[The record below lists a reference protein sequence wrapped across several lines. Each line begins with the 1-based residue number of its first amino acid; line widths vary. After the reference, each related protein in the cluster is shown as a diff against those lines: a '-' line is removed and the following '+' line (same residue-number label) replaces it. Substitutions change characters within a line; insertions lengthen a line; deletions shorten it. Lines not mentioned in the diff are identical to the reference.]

1 MSSLTALRRL
11 LSALILVALTL
22 GATTGFAQTDT
33 TAHGQKGAKKKARS
47 TKGAPDAGP
56 LFTSDAPL
64 SFTLT
69 APMQRIVRDRTKP
82 AANAPATRHHARLTY
97 VNNPTDTVVA
107 LPLDLIVRGNFRRD
121 AANCVFPPLYVNFP
135 KKVVKGT
142 LFAKQNK
149 LKLVTH
155 CRDDEYV
162 VREYLVYKL
171 YNQLTD
177 LSFKARLAQVTY
189 LDSLGKRKPESHFGM
204 LLEDEDDIADRNHV
218 AVYKNRVKSA
228 FVDSLNMATLS
239 VFEYMIG
246 NTDWSVVYRHNIKM
260 VLDST
265 MPRPMAIPYDF
276 DHAGLVDARYAK
288 PAEQLSIETV
298 RERLY
303 RGPAYPLALLNRV
316 FARFRALKPTFYAFY
331 QSDKRL
337 SPSYIKDTIYYLD
350 AFYKTIDNPEK
361 ARSAF
366 QSDLDAGVQIRGMNN

>member
-1 MSSLTALRRL
+1 M
-11 LSALILVALTL
+11 LVAMTL
-22 GATTGFAQTDT
+22 GITMAFAQTDT
-33 TAHGQKGAKKKARS
+33 TTTKQTGAKKKAKATGVATVR
-47 TKGAPDAGP
+47 P
-56 LFTSDAPL
+56 LFAADEPL
-64 SFTLT
+64 SFTLS
-69 APMQRIVRDRTKP
+69 AQMQRIVRDRTKP
-82 AANAPATRHHARLTY
+82 SPKAPVTRHPARLTY
-97 VNNPTDTVVA
+97 SATPSDSIVA
-107 LPLDLIVRGNFRRD
+107 LPLDLVVRGNFRRD
-121 AANCVFPPLYVNFP
+121 AANCVFPPLYVDFP
-135 KKVVKGT
+135 KKAVKGT

-155 CRDDEYV
+155 CREDEYV
-162 VREYLVYKL
+162 LREYLVYRL

-189 LDSLGKRKPESHFGM
+189 LDSAGKRKPETHLGI
-204 LLEDEDDIADRNHV
+204 LLEDEDDVASRNNV

-228 FVDSLNMATLS
+228 FVDSLNMATIS

-265 MPRPMAIPYDF
+265 MPRPLAVPYDF

-288 PAEQLSIETV
+288 PAEQLSIESV

-303 RGPAYPLALLNRV
+303 RGPAYPQAMLNRV

-331 QSDKRL
+331 QNEKRL
-337 SPSYIKDTIYYLD
+337 SPSYIRDTIYYLD

-361 ARSAF
+361 ARAAF
-366 QSDLDAGVQIRGMNN
+366 QSDLDRSIQVRGMNNN